1 MRGSIPES
9 GRVSGQHHTR
19 VMQRAYR
26 EIVRDAARLSGA
38 PLVQMVTCGEFR
50 GVRRCGTVAIEGGF
64 LSSRPVRE
72 AIEKLLATAPGFAA
86 DDPLLAL
93 QGAATRSMAR
103 CEAPLAA
110 LLPPSADRLGW
121 RSAAFRLQAPRDV
134 VVLRFVLQG
143 PLRAAGIKTLEAVV
157 RLAASRLE
165 AEDWRRVAVGRSA
178 AYRAFM
184 EHAGE
189 AIFVVD
195 PITGR
200 ILDGNATLLAL
211 TDRRDRDLRRLT
223 VDRIVDHPVHGGPR
237 LLRWLSSAPV
247 VRDSDVQLLRWR
259 GDPVPVALTATR
271 IELPDRP
278 VLHVIAH
285 DLARER
291 RALADLREAK
301 DTLSALTLSGA
312 RLMELHDEEAIIGT
326 LARELSRLGLHVG
339 ILGEVPGE
347 DGEGRRFRWRL
358 HSFPADLMR
367 SVEAELGFSLSE
379 LRIDPD
385 ESPLVKRCLD
395 EGVTLTSD
403 RVRAPVHDL
412 LGGTTPSQ
420 ARAIGRIFG
429 FRRVVLAPLRAAGR
443 SIGLLA
449 VTAPAGRRSDP
460 QAIDAFALQAS
471 IALEKARLFGAL
483 REERAHLEYEVD
495 RRTRELQAAVRA
507 LEETDRKKDNFLA
520 NISHELR
527 TPLVTVLGYA
537 DLLLGERLGPVEPRQ
552 RAALSVVLSS
562 GKRLRGFIDELLDF
576 SRHEL
581 TREALRFEPF
591 DLVEALQQAVTGFAP
606 RFAERRIRVRIRASH
621 PLPRAFGDRDR
632 ILQVL
637 QNLISNAERY
647 SPEGA
652 SIRLATARAP
662 GGWLSVAVADRG
674 PGIPGEHLDLIFDR
688 LYQVGDAT
696 PAVRQGGSLGLGL
709 AIVKAIVEAHG
720 GSVAVR
726 SHVGRG
732 ASFRFTLPSEERADM
747 LSG

>member
-1 MRGSIPES
+1 
-9 GRVSGQHHTR
+9 
-19 VMQRAYR
+19 MQRAYR

-38 PLVQMVTCGEFR
+38 PLVQMVTCNDRR
-50 GVRRCGTVAIEGGF
+50 GQRRCTTAAVEGAFVATR
-64 LSSRPVRE
+64 SARE
-72 AIEKLLATAPGFAA
+72 AVERLLASSPGF
-86 DDPLLAL
+86 DVEDPLLASTA
-93 QGAATRSMAR
+93 GATRAIAR
-103 CEAPLAA
+103 CEPALAA
-110 LLPPSADRLGW
+110 LLPPPSERSSW
-121 RSAAFRLQAPRDV
+121 RSAAFRLHAARDV
-134 VVLRFVLQG
+134 VVLRFLMAG
-143 PLRAAGIKTLEAVV
+143 PFRATGIRTLEAVV
-157 RLAASRLE
+157 RLAAARLE

-178 AYRAFM
+178 AYRSFM

-195 PITGR
+195 PLTGR
-200 ILDGNATLLAL
+200 ILDGNATLLSL
-211 TDRRDRDLRRLT
+211 TGRRDRDLRRLT
-223 VDRIVDHPVHGGPR
+223 VDQIVGHPLHGGAA
-237 LLRWLSSAPV
+237 LLPWLGSAAV
-247 VRDSDVQLLRWR
+247 VRDHDSQLIRWR
-259 GDPVPVALTATR
+259 GAPVPVALTAAR
-271 IELPDRP
+271 IDLPDRQ

-285 DLARER
+285 DVAQER
-291 RALADLREAK
+291 RALAALRDAK

-312 RLMELHDEEAIIGT
+312 RLMELHDEEAIVAT
-326 LARELSRLGLHVG
+326 LASELSRLGLHVG
-339 ILGEVPGE
+339 ILGEVPS
-347 DGEGRRFRWRL
+347 DDATPRRFRWRL
-358 HSFPADLMR
+358 HTFPPELMR
-367 SVEAELGFSLSE
+367 SVEQVLGFSLSD

-385 ESPLVKRCLD
+385 EAPLIRRCLD
-395 EGVTLTSD
+395 EVVTLATD
-403 RVRAPVHDL
+403 KVRAPIHDL
-412 LGGTTPSQ
+412 LGATTQ
-420 ARAIGRIFG
+420 AQTKAIGRLFG
-429 FRRVVLAPLRAAGR
+429 YRRVVLAPLRSAGR

-449 VTAPAGRRSDP
+449 VTSPPGRRSDP

-471 IALEKARLFGAL
+471 IALDKARLFGAL

-537 DLLLGERLGPVEPRQ
+537 DLLLGERLGPVHPRQ

-562 GKRLRGFIDELLDF
+562 GKRLRGFIDELLEF

-581 TREALRFEPF
+581 TREALRLEPY
-591 DLVEALQQAVTGFAP
+591 DLVEALNQAITGFAP
-606 RFAERRIRVRIRASH
+606 RFAERRIRVRIRVAH
-621 PLPRAFGDRDR
+621 GLPRAFGDRGR

-637 QNLISNAERY
+637 QNLLSNAERF
-647 SPEGA
+647 SPEGG
-652 SIRLATARAP
+652 SIRVAAARAP

-674 PGIPGEHLDLIFDR
+674 PGISREHLDLIFDR
-688 LYQVGDAT
+688 LYQVGDVT
-696 PAVRQGGSLGLGL
+696 PSGRQGGSLGLGL